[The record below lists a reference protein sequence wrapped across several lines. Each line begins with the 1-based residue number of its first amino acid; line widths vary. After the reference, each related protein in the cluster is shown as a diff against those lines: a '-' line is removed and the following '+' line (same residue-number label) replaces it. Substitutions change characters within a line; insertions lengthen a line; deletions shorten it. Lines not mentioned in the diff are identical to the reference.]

1 MSGKKTLE
9 EKIQATK
16 DNLKE
21 NLNTIRAG
29 RANPALLDKVMVDY
43 YGSPTP
49 IKALANVSV
58 PDPRTLLV
66 TPFDPKSLSNIEK
79 GINEANIGI
88 NPSNDGKVIRLVVPT
103 LTEERRK
110 ELTKSVKKY
119 GEEAKVAIRNVRREV
134 NESLKKQQ
142 KDGELTEDDV
152 KTALN
157 DTQKVIDKAIK
168 DIDEMVAAK
177 DKEVMAVYQNCDSEQ
192 TWPWSR
198 LL

>member
-1 MSGKKTLE
+1 MASKKTLE
-9 EKIQATK
+9 EKIGATK
-16 DNLKE
+16 ENLKE

-29 RANPALLDKVMVDY
+29 RANPSLLDRVTVDY

-49 IKALANVSV
+49 LKALANVSV
-58 PDPRTLLV
+58 PDPRTLLI
-66 TPFDPKSLSNIEK
+66 TPFDPKSISNIEK

-88 NPSNDGKVIRLVVPT
+88 NPSNDGKVIRLAMPT

-119 GEEAKVAIRNVRREV
+119 GEEAKVAIRNVRREE
-134 NESLKKQQ
+134 NEALKKQQ

-152 KTALN
+152 KSAMN
-157 DTQKVIDKAIK
+157 DIQKAVDKAIK

-177 DKEVMAVYQNCDSEQ
+177 DKEVMAV
-192 TWPWSR
+192 
-198 LL
+198 

>member
-1 MSGKKTLE
+1 MASKKTLE
-9 EKIQATK
+9 EKIGATK
-16 DNLKE
+16 ENLKE

-29 RANPALLDKVMVDY
+29 RANPSLLDRVTVDY

-49 IKALANVSV
+49 LKALANVSV
-58 PDPRTLLV
+58 PDPRTLLI
-66 TPFDPKSLSNIEK
+66 TPFDPKSISNIEK

-88 NPSNDGKVIRLVVPT
+88 NPSNDGKVIRLAMPT

-119 GEEAKVAIRNVRREV
+119 GEEAKVAIRNVRREE
-134 NESLKKQQ
+134 NEALKKQQ

-152 KTALN
+152 KSAMN
-157 DTQKVIDKAIK
+157 DIQKTVDKAIK

-177 DKEVMAVYQNCDSEQ
+177 DKEVMAV
-192 TWPWSR
+192 
-198 LL
+198 

>member
-1 MSGKKTLE
+1 MSGNKTLE

-177 DKEVMAVYQNCDSEQ
+177 DKEVMAV
-192 TWPWSR
+192 
-198 LL
+198 

>member
-110 ELTKSVKKY
+110 ELAKDIKKK
-119 GEEAKVAIRNVRREV
+119 GEDAKVIVRNARRDA
-134 NESLKKQQ
+134 NEAAKKQN
-142 KDGELTEDDV
+142 KAGELSDDEYADAEDDLQKATDKFV
-152 KTALN
+152 KE
-157 DTQKVIDKAIK
+157 IDKLVESK
-168 DIDEMVAAK
+168 T
-177 DKEVMAVYQNCDSEQ
+177 KEVLTV
-192 TWPWSR
+192 
-198 LL
+198 

>member
-88 NPSNDGKVIRLVVPT
+88 NLSNDGKVIRLVVPT

-152 KTALN
+152 KAALN

-177 DKEVMAVYQNCDSEQ
+177 DKEVMAV
-192 TWPWSR
+192 
-198 LL
+198 

>member
-29 RANPALLDKVMVDY
+29 RANPALLDKVMIDY

-103 LTEERRK
+103 ITEERRK

-152 KTALN
+152 KAALN

-177 DKEVMAVYQNCDSEQ
+177 DKEVMAV
-192 TWPWSR
+192 
-198 LL
+198 

>member
-119 GEEAKVAIRNVRREV
+119 GEEAKVAIRDRKSVV
-134 NESLKKQQ
+134 
-142 KDGELTEDDV
+142 
-152 KTALN
+152 
-157 DTQKVIDKAIK
+157 
-168 DIDEMVAAK
+168 
-177 DKEVMAVYQNCDSEQ
+177 
-192 TWPWSR
+192 
-198 LL
+198 

>member
-29 RANPALLDKVMVDY
+29 RANPALLDKVLVDY

-152 KTALN
+152 KAALN

-177 DKEVMAVYQNCDSEQ
+177 DKEVMAV
-192 TWPWSR
+192 
-198 LL
+198 